1 MKAICRLEG
10 KYRSRDAPCWALC
23 PDYNSYKNPSIK
35 ITPCLPNAKSQT
47 LQAFQT
53 KNWGTPRIF
62 PHKDGATNTV

>member
-1 MKAICRLEG
+1 MLPVEHCVRTTIPTK
-10 KYRSRDAPCWALC
+10 KPF
-23 PDYNSYKNPSIK
+23 NK

-62 PHKDGATNTV
+62 PHKDGVTNTV